1 MSAKTESG
9 VEQSFAAALRA
20 AENAPDSDDAW
31 DHLEELA
38 ETLQR
43 PEAVAK
49 LYRDLLERLP
59 KDGARA
65 LAGRA
70 VNFHEEWFGDEPE
83 VTTALLNDI
92 ISHLPEETWAFDR
105 LTVSLTAAEKWDEL
119 LAVYDRTLAVTK
131 DKDQRKQLLDDAA
144 RVAKDFANQPTR
156 AADYMVKRLELDR
169 SNTKLEASLARLLE
183 RQERWSDLI
192 ELWRGR
198 LAQLGSVEARALRVD
213 IAACQLDKLGDPQ
226 RALDEIEALLEES
239 AGHADACLLLE
250 RVLEH
255 GKAALPLRR
264 RALSLLR
271 KNYDAAE
278 RPADVIRVLER
289 ALNFVNED
297 EKPSLYR
304 ELGSRLGIAGEDSR
318 AMQHYAALLTI
329 DPTDADARKQIRQ
342 LAERSGEHQLY
353 ALALVAAAEASDEGA
368 QQTALLLEA
377 AHAHRDLLDDKES
390 AIELY
395 SRVLDADQGA
405 NERTADRSSSL
416 SAAHS
421 LAELLADSGEDSRRL
436 AVLERLADLERVS
449 AVRRTILG
457 EAARLAE
464 RLGHADRALAN
475 WSRRLEGED
484 TDLEARDAVV
494 ELLQSNERWAELV
507 KALLARAADSSLEQQ
522 RRSDLIRAAK
532 IQSDQLGQIE
542 AAIDTWLSIRQSFG
556 DEPET
561 LDALDRLLTQT
572 SRWKELADLLAGSAG
587 TGRDRAARMLT
598 RLGDICRQ
606 HLDAP
611 DRAAD
616 YYAKALGVD
625 AANHDGLVGLR
636 ALLRVPSCGPL
647 AGEALAQ
654 AFRVT
659 GDWEAG
665 LAILDE
671 RIAAAATPM
680 DKARLL
686 AEAAKLYEQRAG
698 DLIKARAAVA
708 KALPFSPD
716 DLSLEHDLLRLS
728 EDTDEWFET
737 AQALREAAESDVGG
751 ARAAWLLL
759 QAGKI
764 LEVRLGDPV
773 AATDAYAD
781 AAKLDPKRIDSQEA
795 VSRCAA
801 KAGRWPEATAAA
813 LRAIIAHERPDTAI
827 IAALE
832 ESAEQAH
839 AHKALAEAFELA
851 IAAQGDDL
859 RPTLTRALEMIVARW
874 WEQAGEHGRA
884 SEAARRAVDH
894 EATHGDALETLAAM
908 QRREPGPALIETL
921 LRIDAQDER
930 GLGALRE
937 AAEVALAGGDDRLE
951 LTRVTMVR
959 LYRKAARMWSRA
971 EEARG
976 ELQPEE
982 AARWALDRL
991 VEICAAAG
999 EHDQAVRLLLDGATL
1014 PIDPEISR
1022 DMRRRAA
1029 EMLAESGEYGRA
1041 IDLYT
1046 GVLAE
1051 DEPRLD
1057 DIARVASLCELED
1070 RVSELIGLR
1079 LRELEMTE
1087 DRDRRLEL
1095 RLELSR
1101 LTGVLEARGGRVET
1115 LRENLEEHPGH
1126 TESIAALSE
1135 LLDQR
1140 GRYDELAEV
1149 LEQQATRVG
1158 AAGDSEQA
1166 GALWA
1171 RVADLAETRLRDTD
1185 KAIAAYRKVV
1195 ELRPDNLALDALAR
1209 LYLAQDRP
1217 DAAAK
1222 HLEQRLENTP
1232 ESERVAILLKLARAR
1247 IAADQREKAVQALD
1261 TAFGEAPRNG
1271 EVRKLLIRLHRERD
1285 DKPGLARTLAT
1296 AATAVG
1302 DPTTVVAYAR
1312 EAAELYE
1319 ELGAPETAVPVLER
1333 AHEFAP
1339 EDRHIKLM
1347 LADGLRGAGRLDEAR
1362 ALLGAL
1368 IESFGRRRSAQRAEV
1383 HVRLARVAQA
1393 QGKPEEAIDELEEA
1407 SKMAPGN
1414 VAILRALAQ
1423 TAHAAGQLDRAER
1436 AYRTLLLSLRRGSE
1450 EATPISPAEIYLELA
1465 TIAGERGDDEK
1476 AEELRESILEA
1487 VAEDDGQ
1494 APKVQN
1500 ALRQRQQFELL
1511 RRVLDTRLAGVK
1523 TARRRAR
1530 ILAELGDVLER
1541 DLGRPEQAL
1550 DARLS
1555 AVEADPSSPVLHEA
1569 VKDLAIQLGKT
1580 ERYQALLEHRLSL
1593 LRRGDEA
1600 LVRCELLLRLGEVM
1614 ASREQWARAEEL
1626 LGQAEETGVRQV
1638 DVWRAQAK
1646 VAGAQGNAE
1655 RQVELLQRL
1664 ANLGADQAET
1674 RADARFRMAEVLL
1687 ADVEAIDEG
1696 IGQLSAAIED
1706 DPRWSRAA
1714 LILGRACE
1722 QHGDNDALLDFYE
1735 RVARRSEDPN
1745 ILLHCLE
1752 RRANQPDISLERV
1765 REAVEL
1771 AIKLDQAD
1779 RAEALML
1786 RAVEISKNLI
1796 DGASQV
1802 DWALLA
1808 LAQRRRLAGDLAGAV
1823 KWLIEAAEVA
1833 ALADVVAAAAELTP
1847 LATGPEGDLTLAVKL
1862 YESLVERDPTNRTAW
1877 EPLAR
1882 FYRQLGEVER
1892 LERLVEETLDGIQD
1906 AKDRNV
1912 LRLELARALLAAEG
1926 RADDAVPILNDA
1938 LLENPEETAA
1948 NLLLAEHLERSGN
1961 VGELIDLL
1969 RNQLM
1974 AAQGRSDMNGIKQ
1987 LSLELANRL
1996 RASDLTESLM
2006 VIRQALDSLPGDGEL
2021 VDMLL
2026 TWGGDQLDDDERAT
2040 LMERQLEHAQG
2051 DRIASLALELADVR
2065 ARMNDDEGELRVIE
2079 QASKR
2084 LPEDTNLLTRL
2095 EATLRKREDWQ
2106 GLVRMLERV
2115 AAQTDA
2121 AARKI
2126 ALLREAAVVQRDQ
2139 LGDAQGAIA
2148 ALRKAGEIAPDDVGL
2163 QIELA
2168 TALGMSGQAHDAIA
2182 TLSDTL
2188 ERTEDPRLRLELL
2201 GARAKVRRSIGERGA
2216 AIEDLEQA
2224 VSIHAS
2230 APGLGDRGAVLDALI
2245 DALEAQRMA
2254 AAGSS
2259 DTDAERPATM
2269 RLVELRIAAGEREVA
2284 RELLVEWVDRQRR
2297 DLEALHMLRRLELD
2311 MQNWEGLQKVSGR
2324 LVALESGEAQ
2334 VEAALLLSQACRE
2347 LGHPVEARQGLEFAR
2362 RKQPEVRALRSELQ
2376 GIYTAIG
2383 ADKELADLVIEQV
2396 SDSDEGQAK
2405 LDLLRQAAKLYLG
2418 VGDAAAAAVPLRAI
2432 LDIDPNDAESVGLL
2446 ADAYTASGQ
2455 LDAAEQIIDA
2465 AIESAPAGRS
2475 PELANLQLRKARLA
2489 AARGDRDTQLAV
2501 LQLAFGNDKQNG
2513 FIAAELADLAEDIE
2527 NWDLATKVLRQIAL
2541 MEGVECPISRAM
2553 SFVRQ
2558 GRISLIQGDAKR
2570 AVFWARRAI
2579 KEDPE
2584 LAEAQALLTDSGG

>member
-65 LAGRA
+65 LASRA

-105 LTVSLTAAEKWDEL
+105 LTVSLTANEKWDEL

-144 RVAKDFANQPTR
+144 RVAKDFANQPAR

-183 RQERWSDLI
+183 RQERWADLI

-198 LAQLGSVEARALRVD
+198 LGQLGPVEARALRVE
-213 IAACQLDKLGDPQ
+213 IAGCYLDKLGDP
-226 RALDEIEALLEES
+226 AKTLDEIESLLEES
-239 AGHADACLLLE
+239 AGHADACALLE
-250 RVLEH
+250 RLLEH
-255 GKAALPLRR
+255 GKASLPLRR

-278 RPADVIRVLER
+278 RPSDVIRVLER

-297 EKPSLYR
+297 EKPGLYR

-342 LAERSGEHQLY
+342 LAERSGEHRLY
-353 ALALVAAAEASDEGA
+353 ALALVAAAEASEEGA

-377 AHAHRDLLDDKES
+377 AHAHRDLLDDKEQ

-395 SRVLDADQGA
+395 SRVLDSEQA
-405 NERTADRSSSL
+405 EKSSL
-416 SAAHS
+416 LAAAHS
-421 LAELLADSGEDSRRL
+421 LAELLTDAGEDQRRL
-436 AVLERLADLERVS
+436 SVLERLADLERVS

-464 RLGHADRALAN
+464 RLGQADRALAN
-475 WSRRLEGED
+475 WTRRLAGED

-494 ELLQSNERWAELV
+494 ELLQTNQRWSELV
-507 KALLARAADSSLEQQ
+507 DALLARAADSSLEQQ

-532 IQSDQLGQIE
+532 IQSEQLGQIE
-542 AAIDTWLSIRQSFG
+542 AAIETWLNVRKSFG
-556 DEPET
+556 DEPEI
-561 LDALDRLLTQT
+561 LDALDRLLTKTQ
-572 SRWKELADLLAGSAG
+572 RWKELAELLAGSAG

-606 HLDAP
+606 HLGDP

-625 AANHDGLVGLR
+625 AANHEGLAGLR
-636 ALLRVPSCGPL
+636 ALLDVPSCAPL

-654 AFRVT
+654 AFRIT

-665 LAILDE
+665 LAILEE
-671 RIAAAATPM
+671 RLAAAPSAM

-686 AEAAKLYEQRAG
+686 AEASKLYEQRAG

-716 DLSLEHDLLRLS
+716 DLSLEHDLLRLT
-728 EDTDEWFET
+728 EDTDEWAET
-737 AQALREAAESDVGG
+737 AQALRDAAEGDTGS

-759 QAGKI
+759 QSGKI
-764 LEVRLGDPV
+764 LEQKLADPV
-773 AATDAYAD
+773 AATDAYAE
-781 AAKLDPKRIDSQEA
+781 AAKLDPKRVDSQEA

-801 KAGRWPEATAAA
+801 RAGRWREATSAA

-827 IAALE
+827 IEALE
-832 ESAEQAH
+832 QSAGQAK
-839 AHKALAEAFELA
+839 AFGALADSFELA
-851 IAAQGDDL
+851 IAEQTETL

-874 WEQAGEHGRA
+874 WEQAGQHARA

-921 LRIDAQDER
+921 LRIDALDER

-937 AAEVALAGGDDRLE
+937 AAEVALAGGDDRIE

-959 LYRKAARMWSRA
+959 LYRKAARMWSRG

-976 ELQPEE
+976 ELQPEA

-991 VEICAAAG
+991 VELCAAAG

-1014 PIDPEISR
+1014 PIDPEVSR

-1029 EMLAESGEYGRA
+1029 EMLAEAGEYGRA

-1051 DEPRLD
+1051 DEPRLE
-1057 DIARVASLCELED
+1057 DIARVASLCEQED

-1087 DRDRRLEL
+1087 DGERRLEL

-1126 TESIAALSE
+1126 AESIAALSE

-1158 AAGDSEQA
+1158 AAGDTEQA
-1166 GALWA
+1166 AALWG
-1171 RVADLAETRLRDTD
+1171 RVAELAEKRLRDND

-1195 ELRPDNLALDALAR
+1195 ELRPDNQALDALAR
-1209 LYLAQDRP
+1209 LYLALDRP

-1222 HLEQRLENTP
+1222 HLEQRLETAP
-1232 ESERVAILLKLARAR
+1232 ESERVALLLKLARAR
-1247 IAADQREKAVQALD
+1247 LAAEQREKAVQALD

-1285 DKPGLARTLAT
+1285 DKPALARTLAT

-1319 ELGAPETAVPVLER
+1319 ELGNPEVAVPVLER

-1339 EDRHIKLM
+1339 DDRHIKLM

-1362 ALLGAL
+1362 TLLGAL

-1436 AYRTLLLSLRRGSE
+1436 AYRTLLLSLRRGGE

-1487 VAEDDGQ
+1487 VAEDDTQ
-1494 APKVQN
+1494 APKVQK
-1500 ALRQRQQFELL
+1500 ALRARGQFEVL
-1511 RRVLDTRLAGVK
+1511 RRVLDTRLVGVK
-1523 TARRRAR
+1523 TPRKRAR

-1541 DLGRPEQAL
+1541 DLGRDDQAL

-1569 VKDLAIQLGKT
+1569 VKDLAIRLGKT

-1600 LVRCELLLRLGEVM
+1600 LVRAELLLRLGEVM
-1614 ASREQWARAEEL
+1614 ASREQWAKADEL
-1626 LGQAEETGVRQV
+1626 FGQAEETGVRQV

-1646 VAGAQGNAE
+1646 VAGARGDAE

-1687 ADVEAIDEG
+1687 ADPEAIDEG
-1696 IGQLSAAIED
+1696 IGQLNAALED
-1706 DPRWSRAA
+1706 DPRWGRAA
-1714 LILGRACE
+1714 LILGHACE
-1722 QHGDNDALLDFYE
+1722 QHGDNDSLLDFYE
-1735 RVARRSEDPN
+1735 KVARRSDDAK

-1752 RRANQPDISLERV
+1752 RRARQSEASLERV
-1765 REAVEL
+1765 REAVDL
-1771 AIKLDQAD
+1771 ATKLGQGE
-1779 RAEALML
+1779 RAEELML
-1786 RAVEISKNLI
+1786 RAVELSKGLI
-1796 DGASQV
+1796 DGAAQV

-1808 LAQRRRLAGDLAGAV
+1808 LAHRRRLAGDLAGAV

-1833 ALADVVAAAAELTP
+1833 SLAEVVAAAAELTP

-1882 FYRQLGEVER
+1882 FYRQLGEVGR

-1948 NLLLAEHLERSGN
+1948 NILLAEHLERSGN

-1974 AAQGRSDMNGIKQ
+1974 AAQGRNDTNGIKQ

-1996 RASDLTESLM
+1996 RISDLTEALM

-2026 TWGGDQLDDDERAT
+2026 AWGGDQLDDDERAG
-2040 LMERQLEHAQG
+2040 LMERQLEQAEG
-2051 DRIASLALELADVR
+2051 DRIAKLALDLADLR
-2065 ARMNDDEGELRVIE
+2065 ARMGDEAGELRVVE
-2079 QASKR
+2079 QTWKR
-2084 LPEDTNLLTRL
+2084 LPDDAKLLARL
-2095 EATLRKREDWQ
+2095 EATLRKREDWK
-2106 GLVRMLERV
+2106 GLVRMLEGV
-2115 AAQTDA
+2115 AGRTNDTT
-2121 AARKI
+2121 RKI

-2139 LGDAQGAIA
+2139 LGDAQAAIA
-2148 ALRKAGEIAPDDVGL
+2148 ALRKASQTAPDDVGL

-2168 TALGMSGQAHDAIA
+2168 TALGVSGQAHDAIA
-2182 TLSDTL
+2182 TLSETL
-2188 ERTEDPRLRLELL
+2188 ERTQDARLRLELL
-2201 GARAKVRRSIGERGA
+2201 GARAKVRRSIGERTA

-2224 VSIHAS
+2224 VLIDQS
-2230 APGLGDRGAVLDALI
+2230 AVIDALI

-2269 RLVELRIAAGEREVA
+2269 RLVELRIAAGEREAA
-2284 RELLVEWVDRQRR
+2284 RELLAEWVDRQRR
-2297 DLEALHMLRRLELD
+2297 DLEALHALRRLELD
-2311 MQNWEGLQKVSGR
+2311 MSNWEGLQKVSGR
-2324 LVALESGEAQ
+2324 LVALEAGEAQ
-2334 VEAALLLSQACRE
+2334 VEAALLLARACRE
-2347 LGHPVEARQGLEFAR
+2347 LGRPADARQGLEFAR
-2362 RKQPEVRALRSELQ
+2362 RKQPEIRSLRTALQE
-2376 GIYTAIG
+2376 IYAAIG
-2383 ADKELADLVIEQV
+2383 ADKELADLLIEQV
-2396 SDSDEGQAK
+2396 SDHDDNPTK
-2405 LDLLRQAAKLYLG
+2405 LDLLRRAAKLYFG
-2418 VGDAAAAAVPLRAI
+2418 IGDAAAAAVPLRAI
-2432 LDIDPNDAESVGLL
+2432 LEIDPTDAESVGLL
-2446 ADAYTASGQ
+2446 ADAYTNSGQ

-2475 PELANLQLRKARLA
+2475 PELASLQLRKARLA

-2513 FIAAELADLAEDIE
+2513 FIAAELADLAEEIE

-2584 LAEAQALLTDSGG
+2584 LAEAQTLLTDSGG

>member
-1 MSAKTESG
+1 MSAKAESG

-38 ETLQR
+38 ESLQR

-49 LYRDLLERLP
+49 LYRDLLEKLP

-119 LAVYDRTLAVTK
+119 LAVYDRTLGITK

-183 RQERWSDLI
+183 RQERWADLI

-198 LAQLGSVEARALRVD
+198 LSQLGSIEARSLRVD
-213 IAACQLDKLGDPQ
+213 IAACQLDKLGDPAK
-226 RALDEIEALLEES
+226 ALDEIEALLEES
-239 AGHADACLLLE
+239 PGHGDACALLE
-250 RVLEH
+250 RLLEH
-255 GKAALPLRR
+255 PKAGLPLRR
-264 RALSLLR
+264 RALSALR

-278 RPADVIRVLER
+278 RPSDVIRVLER

-297 EKPSLYR
+297 EKPGLYR

-353 ALALVAAAEASDEGA
+353 AMALVAAAETSDEGA
-368 QQTALLLEA
+368 HQTALLLEA
-377 AHAHRDLLDDKES
+377 AHAHRDLLGDKES

-395 SRVLDADQGA
+395 SRVLDAEG
-405 NERTADRSSSL
+405 EGVDRSASL
-416 SAAHS
+416 TAAHS
-421 LAELLADSGEDSRRL
+421 LAELLAEAGEDQRRL
-436 AVLERLADLERVS
+436 TVLERLANLERVS

-464 RLGHADRALAN
+464 RLGQADRALAN
-475 WSRRLEGED
+475 WNRRLEGED
-484 TDLEARDAVV
+484 ADLEARDAVV
-494 ELLQSNERWAELV
+494 ELLQTNQRWADLV
-507 KALLARAADSSLEQQ
+507 DALLARAANSSLEQQ

-532 IQSDQLGQIE
+532 IQADQLGKID
-542 AAIDTWLSIRQSFG
+542 AAIDTWLIVRKDFG

-561 LDALDRLLTQT
+561 LDALDRLMTQT
-572 SRWKELADLLAGSAG
+572 QRWKELAELLAGSAG

-598 RLGDICRQ
+598 RLGDIHRQ
-606 HLDAP
+606 YLGDP

-636 ALLRVPSCGPL
+636 ALLTVPSCGPM

-659 GDWEAG
+659 GDWESG

-671 RIAAAATPM
+671 RLAAAATDM
-680 DKARLL
+680 DRARLL
-686 AEAAKLYEQRAG
+686 VEAAKLYEQRSG
-698 DLIKARAAVA
+698 DLIKARAAMA
-708 KALPFSPD
+708 KALPYSPD
-716 DLSLEHDLLRLS
+716 DLSIEHGLLRLTD
-728 EDTDEWFET
+728 DTGEWAET
-737 AQALREAAESDVGG
+737 AQALRDAAEGDAG
-751 ARAAWLLL
+751 AGRAAWLLL
-759 QAGKI
+759 QAGQI
-764 LEVRLGDPV
+764 LEQRLADV
-773 AATDAYAD
+773 VTATDAYAA

-795 VSRCAA
+795 ASRCAA
-801 KAGRWPEATAAA
+801 KAGRWREAASAA
-813 LRAIIAHERPDTAI
+813 LQAIIAHERPDPTI
-827 IAALE
+827 IGALE
-832 ESAEQAH
+832 GPAGET
-839 AHKALAEAFELA
+839 KAYGQLAEAFEQA
-851 IAAQGDDL
+851 IAGAGETL

-874 WEQAGEHGRA
+874 WQEAGQHARA
-884 SEAARRAVDH
+884 SEAARRAVAH
-894 EATHGDALETLAAM
+894 ETTHGDALETLAAM
-908 QRREPGPALIETL
+908 QRRDPGPALIETL
-921 LRIDAQDER
+921 LRIDAVDER

-937 AAEVALAGGDDRLE
+937 AAEVALAGGEDRLE
-951 LTRVTMVR
+951 LARVTLIR

-971 EEARG
+971 EAARG

-982 AARWALDRL
+982 AARWSLDRL
-991 VEICAAAG
+991 VELFAAQG
-999 EHDQAVRLLLDGATL
+999 EHEQAVRMLLDGATL

-1029 EMLAESGEYGRA
+1029 EMLAESGQSGRA

-1046 GVLAE
+1046 SVLAE
-1051 DEPRLD
+1051 DEPRLE
-1057 DIARVASLCELED
+1057 DIARVASLCETED

-1087 DRDRRLEL
+1087 DRERRLEL

-1101 LTGVLEARGGRVET
+1101 LTGVLETRGGRVET

-1126 TESIAALSE
+1126 AESIAALSE

-1140 GRYDELAEV
+1140 GRYDELTEV

-1158 AAGDSEQA
+1158 AAGDIEQA
-1166 GALWA
+1166 ATLWA
-1171 RVADLAETRLRDTD
+1171 RVAELAEKRLRDSE

-1195 ELRPDNLALDALAR
+1195 ELRQDNLALDALAR
-1209 LYLAQDRP
+1209 LYQAQDRP

-1222 HLEQRLENTP
+1222 YLEQRLETTP

-1247 IAADQREKAVQALD
+1247 IAAEQREKAVQALD
-1261 TAFGEAPRNG
+1261 TAFSEAPRNG

-1285 DKPGLARTLAT
+1285 DKPALARTLAT

-1302 DPTTVVAYAR
+1302 DPNTVVAYAR

-1319 ELGAPETAVPVLER
+1319 ELGSPEIAVPVLER

-1339 EDRHIKLM
+1339 EDRPIKLM

-1362 ALLGAL
+1362 TLLGEL
-1368 IESFGRRRSAQRAEV
+1368 IESFGRRRSVQRAEV
-1383 HVRLARVAQA
+1383 HVRLARVAQT

-1414 VAILRALAQ
+1414 VSILRALAQ

-1450 EATPISPAEIYLELA
+1450 EATSITPAEIYLELA
-1465 TIAGERGDDEK
+1465 TIAGERNDDEK

-1487 VAEDDGQ
+1487 IAEDDSQ
-1494 APKVQN
+1494 APKVQK
-1500 ALRQRQQFELL
+1500 ALRQREQFELL

-1541 DLGRPEQAL
+1541 DLKRDDQAL

-1555 AVEADPSSPVLHEA
+1555 AVESDPSSPVLHEA
-1569 VKDLAIQLGKT
+1569 VKDLAIRLGKT
-1580 ERYQALLEHRLSL
+1580 ERYQTLLEQQLSL

-1600 LVRCELLLRLGEVM
+1600 LGRCELLLRLGEVM
-1614 ASREQWARAEEL
+1614 ASREQWAKADEL
-1626 LGQAEETGVRQV
+1626 FAQAEETGVRQV

-1646 VAGAQGNAE
+1646 VAGARGDSE

-1687 ADVEAIDEG
+1687 ADADSIDEG
-1696 IGQLSAAIED
+1696 LGQLNLALED
-1706 DPRWSRAA
+1706 DARWGRAA
-1714 LILGRACE
+1714 MILAKACE
-1722 QHGDNDALLDFYE
+1722 RHGENEALLDLYE
-1735 RVARRSEDPN
+1735 RVARRSEDAKV
-1745 ILLHCLE
+1745 LLHCLE
-1752 RRANQPDISLERV
+1752 RRARQADASLERV

-1771 AIKLDQAD
+1771 ANKLGEFD
-1779 RAEALML
+1779 RAEELML
-1786 RAVEISKNLI
+1786 RAVELSKALI

-1833 ALADVVAAAAELTP
+1833 ALAEVVAAASELTP

-1882 FYRQLGEVER
+1882 FYRELGQVDR
-1892 LERLVEETLDGIQD
+1892 LERLVEETLDGIQE

-1948 NLLLAEHLERSGN
+1948 NILLAEHLERSGN
-1961 VGELIDLL
+1961 VSGLIDLL

-1974 AAQGRSDMNGIKQ
+1974 AAQGRNDQNGIKQ
-1987 LSLELANRL
+1987 LSLELAKRL
-1996 RASDLTESLM
+1996 RADDLTEALM

-2026 TWGGDQLDDDERAT
+2026 AWGGSELDDDERAS
-2040 LMERQLEHAQG
+2040 LMEKQLEQAEG
-2051 DRIASLALELADVR
+2051 DRIAKLALELADLR
-2065 ARMNDDEGELRVIE
+2065 ARMGDAEAELRVIE
-2079 QASKR
+2079 QAWKR
-2084 LPEDTNLLTRL
+2084 LPDDAKLLARL
-2095 EATLRKREDWQ
+2095 EATLRAREDWK
-2106 GLVRMLERV
+2106 GLVRMLESV
-2115 AAQTDA
+2115 AGRTSDTK
-2121 AARKI
+2121 RKI

-2148 ALRKAGEIAPDDVGL
+2148 ALRKASQAAPDDVGL

-2168 TALGMSGQAHDAIA
+2168 TALGVSGQAHDAIA
-2182 TLSDTL
+2182 TLSETL
-2188 ERTEDPRLRLELL
+2188 DRTSDAKLRLELL
-2201 GARAKVRRSIGERGA
+2201 GARAKVRRSIGERTA
-2216 AIEDLEQA
+2216 AIEDLEAAAQ
-2224 VSIHAS
+2224 I
-2230 APGLGDRGAVLDALI
+2230 DRGAVLDALI

-2254 AAGSS
+2254 AAGSN
-2259 DTDAERPATM
+2259 DVDAERPATM
-2269 RLVELRIAAGEREVA
+2269 RLVELRIAAGEKETA
-2284 RELLVEWVDRQRR
+2284 RTLLVEWVDRQRR
-2297 DLEALHMLRRLELD
+2297 DLEALHALRKLELD
-2311 MQNWEGLQKVSGR
+2311 MQNWEGLQKVCGR
-2324 LVALESGEAQ
+2324 LVALESGEMQ
-2334 VEAALLLSQACRE
+2334 VEAALLLSKACRE
-2347 LGHPVEARQGLEFAR
+2347 LGKPTEARQGLEFAR
-2362 RKQPEVRALRSELQ
+2362 RKQPEVRELRSELQ
-2376 GIYTAIG
+2376 QIYTAIG
-2383 ADKELADLVIEQV
+2383 ADKELADLLIEQV
-2396 SDSDEGQAK
+2396 ADASDDAGK
-2405 LDLLRQAAKLYLG
+2405 LDLLRRAAKLYLG
-2418 VGDAAAAAVPLRAI
+2418 IGDAAAAAVPLRSI
-2432 LDIDPNDAESVGLL
+2432 LEIDPADSESVGLL
-2446 ADAYTASGQ
+2446 VDAYTSSGQ
-2455 LDAAEQIIDA
+2455 LDAAEQIVDA
-2465 AIESAPAGRS
+2465 AMESAPARS
-2475 PELANLQLRKARLA
+2475 PELASLQLRKARLA
-2489 AARGDRDTQLAV
+2489 AARGDRDTQLNV
-2501 LQLAFGNDKQNG
+2501 LQQAFAIDKQNG
-2513 FIAAELADLAEDIE
+2513 FVAAELADLAEEME

-2541 MEGVECPISRAM
+2541 FENIECPISRAM

-2584 LAEAQALLTDSGG
+2584 LAEAQQLLTDSGG

>member
-38 ETLQR
+38 EQLQR

-49 LYRDLLERLP
+49 LYRDTLERLP

-65 LAGRA
+65 IASRA

-83 VTTALLNDI
+83 VTIALLNDI
-92 ISHLPEETWAFDR
+92 IAHLPEETWAFDR

-119 LAVYDRTLAVTK
+119 LAVYDRTLGVTK

-169 SNTKLEASLARLLE
+169 SNTKLEATLARLLE
-183 RQERWSDLI
+183 RQERWADLI

-198 LAQLGSVEARALRVD
+198 LAGLGSVEGRALRVE
-213 IAACQLDKLGDPQ
+213 IAGCFLDKLGDPS
-226 RALDEIEALLEES
+226 RALDEIEALLDES
-239 AGHADACLLLE
+239 PGHADACATLERLLE
-250 RVLEH
+250 H
-255 GKAALPLRR
+255 AKASLPLRR

-278 RPADVIRVLER
+278 RPADVIRVVER

-297 EKPSLYR
+297 EKPGLYR

-353 ALALVAAAEASDEGA
+353 AMALVAAAEALDEGA
-368 QQTALLLEA
+368 QQTTLLLEA
-377 AHAHRDLLDDKES
+377 AHAHRDLLGDKEQ
-390 AIELY
+390 AVELY
-395 SRVLDADQGA
+395 SRILESEQAEKSA
-405 NERTADRSSSL
+405 LLA
-416 SAAHS
+416 AAHS
-421 LAELLADSGEDSRRL
+421 LAELLTDAGEDQRRL
-436 AVLERLADLERVS
+436 TVLERLADLERVS

-464 RLGHADRALAN
+464 RLGQADRALAN
-475 WSRRLEGED
+475 WTRRLEGED
-484 TDLEARDAVV
+484 ADLEARDAVV
-494 ELLQSNERWAELV
+494 ELLQTNARWAELV
-507 KALLARAADSSLEQQ
+507 EALLARAAESSLEQQ

-532 IQSDQLGQIE
+532 IQSDRLAQVE
-542 AAIDTWLSIRQSFG
+542 AAIETWLSVRKHFG

-561 LDALDRLLTQT
+561 LDELDRLMTAT
-572 SRWKELADLLAGSAG
+572 KRWKELADLLSGSAG

-606 HLDAP
+606 HLGDP

-625 AANHDGLVGLR
+625 AGNADGLAGLR
-636 ALLRVPSCGPL
+636 ALLHVPSCGPL

-671 RIAAAATPM
+671 RLAAAPTAF

-686 AEAAKLYEQRAG
+686 AEAAKLYEHRAG
-698 DLIKARAAVA
+698 DLIKARAALA
-708 KALPFSPD
+708 RALPFSPD
-716 DLSLEHDLLRLS
+716 DLSLEHDLLRLT
-728 EDTDEWFET
+728 EQTEEWAET
-737 AQALREAAESDVGG
+737 AEALREAAEGQAG
-751 ARAAWLLL
+751 ASRAAWLLL
-759 QAGKI
+759 QAGQI
-764 LEVRLGDPV
+764 LEQRLGDPV
-773 AATDAYAD
+773 AATDAYAA
-781 AAKLDPKRIDSQEA
+781 AAKLDPKRVDCQEA

-801 KAGRWPEATAAA
+801 RAGRWTQAAEAA
-813 LRAIIAHERPDTAI
+813 LRAIITHERPDEGI
-827 IAALE
+827 IARLE
-832 ESAEQAH
+832 ESAQANT
-839 AHKALAEAFELA
+839 AHGKLAEAFELA
-851 IAAQGDDL
+851 IAGQAKAL
-859 RPTLTRALEMIVARW
+859 RPTLTRALEMLVARW
-874 WEQAGEHGRA
+874 WEQAGQLGRA
-884 SEAARRAVDH
+884 SEAARRAVDK
-894 EATHGDALETLAAM
+894 ESTHGDALETLAAM
-908 QRREPGPALIETL
+908 QRRQPGPALIETL
-921 LRIDAQDER
+921 LRIDALDER
-930 GLGALRE
+930 GLEALRE
-937 AAEVALAGGDDRLE
+937 AAEVSMGIEATSE
-951 LTRVTMVR
+951 LTRTTLVR
-959 LYRKAARMWSRA
+959 LYRKAARMWSRG

-976 ELQPEE
+976 ALQPED
-982 AARWALDRL
+982 AARWALDHL
-991 VEICAAAG
+991 VELCAAEG

-1014 PIDPEISR
+1014 PIDPEVSR

-1029 EMLAESGEYGRA
+1029 EMLAEAGEYGRA

-1051 DEPRLD
+1051 DEPRLE
-1057 DIARVASLCELED
+1057 DIARVASLCEQED

-1115 LRENLEEHPGH
+1115 LRENLEDHPGH
-1126 TESIAALSE
+1126 AESIAALSE

-1158 AAGDSEQA
+1158 AAGDTEQA

-1171 RVADLAETRLRDTD
+1171 RVAELAEKRLRDTD
-1185 KAIAAYRKVV
+1185 KAIQAYRKVV
-1195 ELRPDNLALDALAR
+1195 ELRVDNAALDALAR
-1209 LYLAQDRP
+1209 LYLALDRP

-1222 HLEQRLENTP
+1222 HLEQRLDNTP

-1247 IAADQREKAVQALD
+1247 IAAEQREKAVQALE
-1261 TAFGEAPRNG
+1261 TAFAEAPRNG
-1271 EVRKLLIRLHRERD
+1271 EVRKLLIRMHRERD
-1285 DKPGLARTLAT
+1285 DKPALARTLAT

-1302 DPTTVVAYAR
+1302 DPTTVVGYAR

-1319 ELGAPETAVPVLER
+1319 ELGSPETAVPVLER
-1333 AHEFAP
+1333 AHEFAAD
-1339 EDRHIKLM
+1339 DRHIKLM

-1362 ALLGAL
+1362 GLLGAL
-1368 IESFGRRRSAQRAEV
+1368 IESFGRRRSAQRADV

-1393 QGKPEEAIDELEEA
+1393 QGKPAEAIDELEEA

-1414 VAILRALAQ
+1414 VGILRELAQ

-1436 AYRTLLLSLRRGSE
+1436 AYRTLLLSLRRGGD
-1450 EATPISPAEIYLELA
+1450 EALPISPAEIYLELA
-1465 TIAGERGDDEK
+1465 TIAGERSDDEK

-1494 APKVQN
+1494 APKVVK
-1500 ALRQRQQFELL
+1500 ALRARGQFELL
-1511 RRVLDTRLAGVK
+1511 RRVLDTRLANVK
-1523 TARRRAR
+1523 NARKRAR
-1530 ILAELGDVLER
+1530 LLAELGDVLER
-1541 DLGRPEQAL
+1541 DLGRDDQAL
-1550 DARLS
+1550 DARLA
-1555 AVEADPSSPVLHEA
+1555 AVEADASSPVLHEA
-1569 VKDLAIQLGKT
+1569 VKDLAIRLGKT
-1580 ERYQALLEHRLSL
+1580 ERYQALLEQRLAQ

-1614 ASREQWARAEEL
+1614 ASREQWDRADEL
-1626 LGQAEETGVRQV
+1626 LGQAEETGVRSV

-1646 VAGAQGNAE
+1646 VAGARGDAE

-1687 ADVEAIDEG
+1687 ADAEAIEEG
-1696 IGQLSAAIED
+1696 IGHLNAALED
-1706 DPRWSRAA
+1706 DPRWGRAA
-1714 LILGRACE
+1714 LILGRACD

-1735 RVARRSEDPN
+1735 RVARRSDDAK

-1752 RRANQPDISLERV
+1752 RRAKQPEASLERV
-1765 REAVEL
+1765 REAVDL
-1771 AIKLDQAD
+1771 AAKLGQFD
-1779 RAEALML
+1779 RAEELML
-1786 RAVEISKNLI
+1786 RAVELSKGLI
-1796 DGASQV
+1796 DGAAQV

-1808 LAQRRRLAGDLAGAV
+1808 LAQRRRLANDLAGAV

-1833 ALADVVAAAAELTP
+1833 PLAEVVAAAAELTP

-1882 FYRQLGEVER
+1882 FYRQLGELDR

-1912 LRLELARALLAAEG
+1912 LRLELARALLASEN
-1926 RADDAVPILNDA
+1926 RADDAVPILNNA
-1938 LLENPEETAA
+1938 LLEDPEETAA
-1948 NLLLAEHLERSGN
+1948 NILLAEHLERSGN
-1961 VGELIDLL
+1961 VTELIELL
-1969 RNQLM
+1969 RNNLM
-1974 AAQGRSDMNGIKQ
+1974 AAQGRSDLNGIKQ
-1987 LSLELANRL
+1987 LSMELANRL
-1996 RASDLTESLM
+1996 RADDLSEALM
-2006 VIRQALDSLPGDGEL
+2006 VIRQALDSLPGDADL
-2021 VDMLL
+2021 VDTLL
-2026 TWGGDQLDDDERAT
+2026 TWGGDSLDDDERAG
-2040 LMERQLEHAQG
+2040 LMEKQLEQAEG
-2051 DRIASLALELADVR
+2051 ERIAKLALELADLR
-2065 ARMNDDEGELRVIE
+2065 AKMGDEAGELRIIE
-2079 QASKR
+2079 QAHKR
-2084 LPEDTNLLTRL
+2084 LPEHAALLARL
-2095 EATLRKREDWQ
+2095 EATLRKREDWK
-2106 GLVRMLERV
+2106 GLVRMLEGV
-2115 AAQTDA
+2115 AGRTSDLT
-2121 AARKI
+2121 RKI

-2139 LGDAQGAIA
+2139 IGDAQAAIA
-2148 ALRKAGEIAPDDVGL
+2148 ALRKASESAPDDVGL

-2168 TALGMSGQAHDAIA
+2168 TALGVSGQAHDAIA
-2182 TLSDTL
+2182 TLSATL
-2188 ERTEDPRLRLELL
+2188 ERTSDTKLRLELL
-2201 GARAKVRRSIGERGA
+2201 GARAKVRRSIGERAA

-2224 VSIHAS
+2224 MLI
-2230 APGLGDRGAVLDALI
+2230 DRGAVLDALL
-2245 DALEAQRMA
+2245 DALDAQRMA

-2259 DTDAERPATM
+2259 DTDAERHATM
-2269 RLVELRIAAGEREVA
+2269 RLVDLRVAAGEREAA
-2284 RELLVEWVDRQRR
+2284 RDLLVEWVDRQRR
-2297 DLEALHMLRRLELD
+2297 DIEALHALRKLELD
-2311 MQNWEGLQKVSGR
+2311 IQNWEGLQKVCGK

-2334 VEAALLLSQACRE
+2334 IEAARLLSRACRE
-2347 LGHPVEARQGLEFAR
+2347 LGKPTDARQGLEFAR
-2362 RKQPEVRALRSELQ
+2362 RKQPDNRELRSELQ
-2376 GIYTAIG
+2376 QIYAAIG
-2383 ADKELADLVIEQV
+2383 ADKELADLLIEEVGDQQ
-2396 SDSDEGQAK
+2396 DNPAK
-2405 LDLLRQAAKLYLG
+2405 LELLRRAAKLYLG
-2418 VGDAAAAAVPLRAI
+2418 IGDSAAAAIPLRSI
-2432 LDIDPNDAESVGLL
+2432 LEIDPADSDSVGLL
-2446 ADAYTASGQ
+2446 ADAYTQSGQ
-2455 LDAAEQIIDA
+2455 LDAAEQIIDG
-2465 AIESAPAGRS
+2465 AIESSPAGRS
-2475 PELANLQLRKARLA
+2475 PELASLQLRKARLA
-2489 AARGDRDTQLAV
+2489 AARGDRETQLNV

-2513 FIAAELADLAEDIE
+2513 FIAAELADLAEEIE

-2584 LAEAQALLTDSGG
+2584 LAEAQTLLNESGG

>member
-38 ETLQR
+38 EKLQR

-49 LYRDLLERLP
+49 LYRDVLERLP

-65 LAGRA
+65 LASRA
-70 VNFHEEWFGDEPE
+70 VNFHEEWFGDEPD
-83 VTTALLNDI
+83 VTIALLGDI
-92 ISHLPEETWAFDR
+92 IAKLPEETWAFDR

-119 LAVYDRTLAVTK
+119 LALYDRTLAVTH

-169 SNTKLEASLARLLE
+169 ANTKLEATLARLLE
-183 RQERWSDLI
+183 RQERWADLI

-198 LAQLGSVEARALRVD
+198 VTQLGAVEARALRVE
-213 IAACQLDKLGDPQ
+213 IAGCFLDKLADPQ
-226 RALDEIEALLEES
+226 RALDELEALLDES
-239 AGHADACLLLE
+239 PGHTDACATLERLLE
-250 RVLEH
+250 H
-255 GKAALPLRR
+255 QKASLPLRR

-278 RPADVIRVLER
+278 RPADVIRMLER

-297 EKPSLYR
+297 EKPGLYR
-304 ELGSRLGIAGEDSR
+304 ELGSRLAIAGEDSR

-353 ALALVAAAEASDEGA
+353 AMALVAAAEALDEGA
-368 QQTALLLEA
+368 QKTALLLEA
-377 AHAHRDLLDDKES
+377 AHAHRDLLGDKEQAS
-390 AIELY
+390 ELY
-395 SRVLDADQGA
+395 SRVLDGEQADKSA
-405 NERTADRSSSL
+405 LLA
-416 SAAHS
+416 AAHS
-421 LAELLADSGEDSRRL
+421 LAELLTDSGEDERRL

-464 RLGHADRALAN
+464 RLGQADRALAN
-475 WSRRLEGED
+475 WQRRLDGED
-484 TDLEARDAVV
+484 ADLEARDAVV
-494 ELLQSNERWAELV
+494 ELLHTNQRWSELV
-507 KALLARAADSSLEQQ
+507 EALLARAAASSLDQQ
-522 RRSDLIRAAK
+522 RRSDLVRAAR
-532 IQSDQLGQIE
+532 IQSDRLGQTE
-542 AAIDTWLSIRQSFG
+542 AAIETWLSVRKHFG

-561 LDALDRLLTQT
+561 LDELDRLMTATQ
-572 SRWKELADLLAGSAG
+572 RWKELADLLSGSAG
-587 TGRDRAARMLT
+587 AGRDRAARMLT

-606 HLDAP
+606 HLGDP

-625 AANHDGLVGLR
+625 AANAEGLAGLR
-636 ALLRVPSCGPL
+636 ALLHVASCAAL

-671 RIAAAATPM
+671 RLAAAPTAF

-686 AEAAKLYEQRAG
+686 AEAAKLYEHRAAE
-698 DLIKARAAVA
+698 LIKARAALGR
-708 KALPFSPD
+708 ALPYSPD
-716 DLSLEHDLLRLS
+716 DLSLEHDLLRLT
-728 EDTDEWFET
+728 EQTDEWAET
-737 AQALREAAESDVGG
+737 AAALREAAEGGEVEVGAG
-751 ARAAWLLL
+751 RAAWLLV

-764 LEVRLGDPV
+764 LEERLGDPV
-773 AATDAYAD
+773 AATDAYA
-781 AAKLDPKRIDSQEA
+781 AATKLDPKRVDSQEA
-795 VSRCAA
+795 VARCAA
-801 KAGRWPEATAAA
+801 RAGRWPQAAEAA
-813 LRAIIAHERPDTAI
+813 LQAIIAHERPDDRI
-827 IAALE
+827 IADLE
-832 ESAEQAH
+832 RSADASSAH
-839 AHKALAEAFELA
+839 GKLAEAFELA
-851 IAAQGDDL
+851 IAGQSKTL
-859 RPTLTRALEMIVARW
+859 RPTLTRALEMLVAKW
-874 WEQAGEHGRA
+874 WEQAGQLARA
-884 SEAARRAVDH
+884 SEAARRAVDK
-894 EATHGDALETLAAM
+894 ESTHGDALETLAAM
-908 QRREPGPALIETL
+908 QRRQPGPALIETL
-921 LRIDAQDER
+921 LRIDALDER

-937 AAEVALAGGDDRLE
+937 AAEVAMGIDSSSE
-951 LTRVTMVR
+951 LSRTTLVR
-959 LYRKAARMWSRA
+959 LYRKAARMWSRG

-976 ELQPEE
+976 ELQPED
-982 AARWALDRL
+982 AARWALDHL
-991 VEICAAAG
+991 VELCAAEG

-1014 PIDPEISR
+1014 PVDAEVSR

-1029 EMLAESGEYGRA
+1029 EMLAEAGEYGRA

-1046 GVLAE
+1046 GVIAE
-1051 DEPRLD
+1051 DEPRLE
-1057 DIARVASLCELED
+1057 DIARVASLCEQED

-1087 DRDRRLEL
+1087 DRERRLEL

-1115 LRENLEEHPGH
+1115 LRENLEESPGH
-1126 TESIAALSE
+1126 AESIAALSD

-1140 GRYDELAEV
+1140 GRYDELTEV
-1149 LEQQATRVG
+1149 LEQQATRVQ
-1158 AAGDSEQA
+1158 AAGDDEQA

-1171 RVADLAETRLRDTD
+1171 RVAELAEKRLRDND
-1185 KAIAAYRKVV
+1185 KAINAYRKVV
-1195 ELRPDNLALDALAR
+1195 ELRSDNAALDALAR
-1209 LYLAQDRP
+1209 LYLALDRP

-1222 HLEQRLENTP
+1222 HLEQRLEGAP

-1247 IAADQREKAVQALD
+1247 IAAEQRERAVQALE

-1285 DKPGLARTLAT
+1285 DKPALARTLAT

-1302 DPTTVVAYAR
+1302 DPNTVVGYAR
-1312 EAAELYE
+1312 EAAELFE
-1319 ELGAPETAVPVLER
+1319 ELGTPEVAVPVLER
-1333 AHEFAP
+1333 AHEFAAD
-1339 EDRHIKLM
+1339 DRHIKLM

-1362 ALLGAL
+1362 NLLGAL
-1368 IESFGRRRSAQRAEV
+1368 IESFGRRRSAQRADV

-1393 QGKPEEAIDELEEA
+1393 QGKAAEAIDELEEA

-1414 VAILRALAQ
+1414 VGILRELAQ

-1436 AYRTLLLSLRRGSE
+1436 AYRTLLLSLRRGGD
-1450 EATPISPAEIYLELA
+1450 EAPAISPAEIYLELA
-1465 TIAGERGDDEK
+1465 TIAGERSDDEK

-1487 VAEDDGQ
+1487 VAEDDTQ
-1494 APKVQN
+1494 APKVVK
-1500 ALRQRQQFELL
+1500 ALRQRGQFELL
-1511 RRVLDTRLAGVK
+1511 RRVLDTRLANVK
-1523 TARRRAR
+1523 GARKRAR
-1530 ILAELGDVLER
+1530 LLAELGDVLER
-1541 DLGRPEQAL
+1541 DLKRDDQAL

-1555 AVEADPSSPVLHEA
+1555 AVEADASSPVLHEA
-1569 VKDLAIQLGKT
+1569 VKDLAIRLGKT
-1580 ERYQALLEHRLSL
+1580 ERYQALLEQRLAQ

-1614 ASREQWARAEEL
+1614 ASRAQWDRADEL
-1626 LGQAEETGVRQV
+1626 LGQAEETGVRSV

-1646 VAGAQGNAE
+1646 VAGARGDSE

-1687 ADVEAIDEG
+1687 ADAEAIDEG
-1696 IGQLSAAIED
+1696 ITNLNAALED
-1706 DPRWSRAA
+1706 DPRWGRAA
-1714 LILGRACE
+1714 LILGRACD

-1735 RVARRSEDPN
+1735 RVARRSDDAK

-1752 RRANQPDISLERV
+1752 RRAKQSEASLERV
-1765 REAVEL
+1765 REAVDL
-1771 AIKLDQAD
+1771 AGKLGQFE
-1779 RAEALML
+1779 RAEELML
-1786 RAVEISKNLI
+1786 RAVELSKNLI

-1808 LAQRRRLAGDLAGAV
+1808 LAQRRRAANDLAGSV

-1833 ALADVVAAAAELTP
+1833 PLAEVVAAAAELTP

-1882 FYRQLGEVER
+1882 FYRQLGAVDR
-1892 LERLVEETLDGIQD
+1892 LERLVEETLDGIQE

-1912 LRLELARALLAAEG
+1912 LRLELARALLASEG
-1926 RADDAVPILNDA
+1926 RADDAVPILNNA
-1938 LLENPEETAA
+1938 LLEDPEETAA
-1948 NLLLAEHLERSGN
+1948 NILLAEHLERSGN
-1961 VGELIDLL
+1961 VTELIELL
-1969 RNQLM
+1969 RNNLM
-1974 AAQGRSDMNGIKQ
+1974 AAQGRNDQNGIKQ
-1987 LSLELANRL
+1987 LSMELANRL
-1996 RASDLTESLM
+1996 RANDLSEALM
-2006 VIRQALDSLPGDGEL
+2006 VIRQALDSLPGDAEL
-2021 VDMLL
+2021 VDTLL
-2026 TWGGDQLDDDERAT
+2026 VWGGDSLDDDERAN
-2040 LMERQLEHAQG
+2040 LMEKQLEQAEG
-2051 DRIASLALELADVR
+2051 ERIAKLALELADLR
-2065 ARMNDDEGELRVIE
+2065 AKMGDEAGELRCIE
-2079 QASKR
+2079 QAHKR
-2084 LPEDTNLLTRL
+2084 LPEHAKLLARL
-2095 EATLRKREDWQ
+2095 EATLRARSDWK
-2106 GLVRMLERV
+2106 GLVRMLEGV
-2115 AAQTDA
+2115 AARTSDTP
-2121 AARKI
+2121 RKI

-2139 LGDAQGAIA
+2139 LNDAHGAIA
-2148 ALRKAGEIAPDDVGL
+2148 ALRKASEVAPTDVGL

-2168 TALGMSGQAHDAIA
+2168 TALGVSGQAHDAIA
-2182 TLSDTL
+2182 TLSATL
-2188 ERTEDPRLRLELL
+2188 ERTDDTTLRLELL
-2201 GARAKVRRSIGERGA
+2201 LARAKVRRSIGERAA

-2224 VSIHAS
+2224 LLI
-2230 APGLGDRGAVLDALI
+2230 DRNAVLDALI

-2259 DTDAERPATM
+2259 DTDAERAATM
-2269 RLVELRIAAGEREVA
+2269 RLVDLRVAAGEREMA
-2284 RELLVEWVDRQRR
+2284 RDLLGEWVDRQRR
-2297 DLEALHMLRRLELD
+2297 DIDALRALRKLELD
-2311 MQNWEGLQKVSGR
+2311 MANWEGLQKVCGK
-2324 LVALESGEAQ
+2324 LVALESGESQ
-2334 VEAALLLSQACRE
+2334 IEAARLLSRACRE
-2347 LGHPVEARQGLEFAR
+2347 LGKPVEARQGLEFAR
-2362 RKQPEVRALRSELQ
+2362 RKQPDNKELRGELQ
-2376 GIYTAIG
+2376 QIYAAIG
-2383 ADKELADLVIEQV
+2383 ADKELADLLVEQV
-2396 SDSDEGQAK
+2396 ADAADDAAK
-2405 LDLLRQAAKLYLG
+2405 LELLRRAAKLYLG
-2418 VGDAAAAAVPLRAI
+2418 IGDAAAAAVPLRSI
-2432 LDIDPNDAESVGLL
+2432 LEIDPADAESVGLL
-2446 ADAYTASGQ
+2446 ADAYTQSGQ
-2455 LDAAEQIIDA
+2455 LDAAEQIIDG
-2465 AIESAPAGRS
+2465 AIESSPAGRS

-2489 AARGDRDTQLAV
+2489 AARGDRDTQLNV
-2501 LQLAFGNDKQNG
+2501 LQLAFANDKQNG
-2513 FIAAELADLAEDIE
+2513 FIAAELADLAEEIE

-2558 GRISLIQGDAKR
+2558 GRISLIQGDQKR

-2584 LAEAQALLTDSGG
+2584 LAEAQVLLNESGG